1 MLRIGLSRT
10 AFGAIAVAAALV
22 ISAPAAAWI
31 LPTTVLSAALTP
43 PQPPDPPQPSPPPEA
58 EPAGDDAGPV
68 LALGNDDA
76 DDPTFNVPVP
86 PERPRIGERSRLRF
100 RQNPAESA
108 PQPPVP
114 PAPPTRPAPPGTDD
128 GVTPAHRG
136 GTPQGDGPNARRPQR
151 PERRQWGVPQGRSS
165 GPGQLGLR
173 APQHA
178 TDPWPGI
185 ALALKNMDD
194 LVTFYEQQQRPQD
207 AERVLK
213 QRIELPLRLAEAR
226 MVGREVGPVA
236 GLSAYFRGTGHPER
250 AAALEQTIL
259 DRAMERLD
267 VATATLN
274 ARREGL
280 ERRRARLEERAGE
293 AREHRERQQAEP
305 GPGPAPVEGGRRSR
319 LGLGDRPRPET
330 ATGPEAGGR
339 PAREGAPPFAPRA
352 GRAGRPP
359 QAELEALQTEQ
370 QELTE
375 RLQEVQARI
384 EKRLEQISE
393 RIEALTDQMQGA
405 PEAPQPPEGA
415 PPAAGA
421 PAAKPAKQLRA
432 PKAAPREGDR
442 PPGPGGV

>member
-10 AFGAIAVAAALV
+10 AFGAVAVAAALV

-31 LPTTVLSAALTP
+31 LPTAVLSAALTP
-43 PQPPDPPQPSPPPEA
+43 PQPPDPPQPPPPEA
-58 EPAGDDAGPV
+58 EPTGDDAGPL
-68 LALGNDDA
+68 LALGDDDA
-76 DDPTFNVPVP
+76 DGPTLNVPVP
-86 PERPRIGERSRLRF
+86 PERPRLGERSRLRF
-100 RQNPAESA
+100 RQNPAGSA
-108 PQPPVP
+108 PQAPVPPVP
-114 PAPPTRPAPPGTDD
+114 PMRPAPPGAAD

-136 GTPQGDGPNARRPQR
+136 GTPQGDGSEACPSQR
-151 PERRQWGVPQGRSS
+151 PERHRWGVPQGRPA
-165 GPGQLGLR
+165 GPGQFGQR
-173 APQHA
+173 PPQHA
-178 TDPWPGI
+178 ADPWPAI

-236 GLSAYFRGTGHPER
+236 GLSAYFRGAGHPER
-250 AAALEQTIL
+250 AEALEQTIL
-259 DRAMERLD
+259 DRALERLD
-267 VATATLN
+267 VASATLN

-305 GPGPAPVEGGRRSR
+305 GPASVPAEGGRQGR
-319 LGLGDRPRPET
+319 LGFGDRARPET
-330 ATGPEAGGR
+330 ATGPEAGAR

-352 GRAGRPP
+352 GRAVRPP

-384 EKRLEQISE
+384 EKRLEQISQ

-421 PAAKPAKQLRA
+421 PAAKPDKKLRA